1 MPTVGMPQGPELV
14 NTDVTNM
21 QELGVEQIYELIIDL
36 CNLKYSI
43 LLNNQLSK
51 LPF

>member
-21 QELGVEQIYELIIDL
+21 QELGVEQVYEPIYL